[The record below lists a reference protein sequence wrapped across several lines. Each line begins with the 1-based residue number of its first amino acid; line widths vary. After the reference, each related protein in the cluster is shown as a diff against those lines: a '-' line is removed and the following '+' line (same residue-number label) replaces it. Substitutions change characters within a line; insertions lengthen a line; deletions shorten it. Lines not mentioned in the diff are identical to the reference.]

1 MGDVE
6 GADVGNCE
14 GADVGNCEGAS
25 VGPAPVGA
33 GVLTGLNALC
43 ANTPLGKLT
52 AKITGAAQAAWTT
65 ARFVMPPSFF
75 SAASAEL
82 SSLRTCSR
90 RASSSASAERGRDLA
105 FFGSFLESFFMP

>member
-1 MGDVE
+1 MGVTVGAE
-6 GADVGNCE
+6 GVG
-14 GADVGNCEGAS
+14 AA
-25 VGPAPVGA
+25 VGPALVGA

-43 ANTPLGKLT
+43 ANTPLGRLT

-90 RASSSASAERGRDLA
+90 RASSLPPRNASAIWPSSA
-105 FFGSFLESFFMP
+105 PS